1 MFPLYFYIL
10 TLASKISTEA
20 EEENKTILRLVLHK
34 IVIVILG
41 KQFISNLENIS
52 KDVYTKLKSKSYCS
66 FCFSYYPFPYITFVE
81 AYKNM

>member
-41 KQFISNLENIS
+41 KQFIS